1 MTIKLL
7 AEEKSIKIAITPIT
21 STSVNLRDMKKV
33 LVIEDE
39 EIVRANILEILESGS
54 FDAIGAK
61 NGRQGVHLAHQ
72 QVPDLIVCDITMP
85 ELDGYGVLKLLR
97 QNALTS
103 TIPFIFLTARADK
116 NDMRAGMNLGADDY
130 LTKPFR
136 RKELLGAIEAR
147 LEKHAAY
154 QERYVIALEQMKT
167 QLNYSLHYDQLT
179 KLPNQLLLREKFQ
192 ELYRETAANQTLAIM
207 LVGLDKFERIAEA
220 LGHAGGDNLIQ
231 EVAYRLIRCVDLNDT
246 VARLN
251 TNQFAIIL
259 APGEEDRSC
268 KEVAAKIIETLNQP
282 FGLDSHEIPVIAS
295 IGIAT
300 VPHDGDDLDHLIAH
314 AQTALSHA
322 KELGSN
328 QYQFYTPDIQK
339 SSLEKLTLEA
349 SLRHA
354 LERCEFLVYYQPQ
367 VELLEG
373 KIVGA
378 EALVRWQHPERGL
391 VSPGEFIPLAEESGS
406 IAPIG
411 EWVLREACQQVKLWQ
426 AAGLPPV
433 RVSVNLSFRQ
443 FNQPDLIG
451 RLVNILKETSL
462 DAAYLDLELTE
473 SILVQNVEAAKRRL
487 KALKAQGVKIS
498 LDDFGTGYSSLSYL
512 QQFPFDTLKIDRCFV
527 RNINSDP
534 KNAALTTAIISMA
547 SGLNLNVVAEG
558 VETQEELTFLCQQRC
573 NTIQGYL
580 FSRPVSADK
589 FEEMLR
595 EGKTLSIPS
604 SDRDLTSSLSKA
616 AAN

>member
-1 MTIKLL
+1 MRELL
-7 AEEKSIKIAITPIT
+7 PEEKPIKVSIRQIANSI
-21 STSVNLRDMKKV
+21 NYKNNMKRI

-54 FDAIGAK
+54 FNAIGAK
-61 NGRQGVHLAHQ
+61 NGLQGVQLAHQ

-97 QNALTS
+97 QNPLTL

-116 NDMRAGMNLGADDY
+116 NEMRVGMNLGADDY

-136 RKELLGAIEAR
+136 RKELLGAISAR
-147 LEKHAAY
+147 LEKDAAY
-154 QERYVIALEQMKT
+154 RERYAIALEQYKT
-167 QLNYSLHYDQLT
+167 KLNYSLHYDELT
-179 KLPNQLLLREKFQ
+179 KLPTQLLLREKFQ
-192 ELYRETAANQTLAIM
+192 ELYRETPADQTLAIM
-207 LVGLDKFERIAEA
+207 LVGLDRFERIAEA
-220 LGHAGGDNLIQ
+220 LGQTGKDNLIQ
-231 EVAYRLIRCVDLNDT
+231 EVVCRLIGCVSFNDT
-246 VARLN
+246 MARLN

-259 APGEEDRSC
+259 APGEEERDSE
-268 KEVAAKIIETLNQP
+268 EVAATILDTLNQP
-282 FGLDSHEIPVIAS
+282 FGLDRHEIPVIAS

-300 VPHDGDDLDHLIAH
+300 APHDGDDLDHLIAH

-322 KELGSN
+322 RELGSN
-328 QYQFYTPDIQK
+328 QYQFYTPDIQ
-339 SSLEKLTLEA
+339 SVSLEKLTLEA

-373 KIVGA
+373 RIVGA

-391 VSPGEFIPLAEESGS
+391 VAPGEFIPLAEESGL

-411 EWVLREACQQVKLWQ
+411 EWVLREACQQVKRWQ
-426 AAGLPPV
+426 ANGLPAV
-433 RVSVNLSFRQ
+433 SISVNLSFRQ
-443 FNQPDLIG
+443 FNQPDLIR
-451 RLVNILKETSL
+451 RLVHILKETSL
-462 DAAYLDLELTE
+462 DAAYLELELTE
-473 SILVQNVEAAKRRL
+473 SVLVQNVEAAKRRL

-498 LDDFGTGYSSLSYL
+498 LDDFGTGYSSLKYL

-527 RNINSDP
+527 RNINIDT

-547 SGLNLNVVAEG
+547 RGLHLNVVAEG
-558 VETQEELTFLCQQRC
+558 VETQEELTFLRQQRC
-573 NTIQGYL
+573 NTMQGYL
-580 FSRPVSADK
+580 FSRPVSADE

-595 EGKTLSIPS
+595 RGKTLSIPK
-604 SDRDLTSSLSKA
+604 SDRFGNSFFF
-616 AAN
+616 